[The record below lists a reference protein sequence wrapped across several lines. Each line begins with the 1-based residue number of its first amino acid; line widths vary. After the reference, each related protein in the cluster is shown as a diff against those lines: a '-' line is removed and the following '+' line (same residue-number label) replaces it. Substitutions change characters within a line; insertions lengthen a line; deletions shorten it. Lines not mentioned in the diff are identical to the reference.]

1 MGIERGVRYRTQDA
15 VREFRG
21 RRVIVAVGKGRIKRR
36 RSGQNFYRMMGLWI
50 GR

>member
-36 RSGQNFYRMMGLWI
+36 RSGQNFVKGDKN
-50 GR
+50 